1 MMFEGTPAC
10 AAGRLHVSGCDNR
23 IGNWLRGEGSNPD
36 LLVQSQAWCQFHHLA
51 LVWTEGFEPSPPAPE
66 AGVLHVE
73 HHVQLVPTEGFEP
86 ALAAF

>member
-1 MMFEGTPAC
+1 MS
-10 AAGRLHVSGCDNR
+10 RCDNR
-23 IGNWLRGEGSNPD
+23 IGKWLRGEGSNPD

-51 LVWTEGFEPSPPAPE
+51 FVWTGGFEPPPPAPE

-86 ALAAF
+86 ALTAF